1 MYEKS
6 LPDFIMN
13 NSPKTSVMV
22 IENDGDFRELL
33 NGVFERS
40 EHFELVG
47 SFGSIEEFADALI
60 RNRGSESWMPE
71 LMVVDVMSSS
81 DPRIEGATFMSA
93 LRSEGLNFATLLV
106 SSMDFGSLLRVLR
119 KTHPCGW
126 TALKKTSHLTEQLVL
141 DAALS
146 ACSELVNS

>member
-106 SSMDFGSLLRVLR
+106 VEWLVKASRWGYLGYRSYV
-119 KTHPCGW
+119 TH
-126 TALKKTSHLTEQLVL
+126 H
-141 DAALS
+141 
-146 ACSELVNS
+146 